1 MIGDGSNLFGP
12 VEPADAY
19 TVIGPGREEETLDI
33 LEKIAVKIGRTRR
46 PGAVSDIPAGA
57 TYLAQIAVHDMGFL
71 TGARRMSRGDAQLQ
85 TAFDLHVIY
94 GDGPRHDA
102 ACYEKPADGAAPR
115 VKLRLG
121 RARTSN
127 TSPAWGAR
135 RDLPRMSCPHLDAQ
149 GGSTPTEV
157 LIPSA
162 LSDSNSALAQVQ
174 TILSLLHN
182 AVVARLE
189 ESMPKL
195 EGADLFDMA
204 RRVTIKI
211 YHRMLRRD
219 VLGTWLHPD
228 FAARYAVAGGARLD
242 RDRAGRVP
250 AEYMTGVARLG
261 HGLVKDIYS
270 LNRHHPHMGLRDMI
284 LHTSLKRPAQM
295 PLTED
300 WLFDFSHFFSING
313 SEPQMA
319 RALGPHMPRL
329 FGRNTNAVKGMEGRD
344 GGLILRDLV
353 AGADDAQRSVPSLI
367 AKAEDAERGV
377 LETRFAGDAARWQAA
392 VGDWLASI
400 DMLDADRQTLTASP
414 PLYLFLMLEAEA
426 DAEGR
431 TLGALGSIIMGETYA
446 AALEEAEA
454 AWLHEDLDAACAGC
468 FGTNLPADTAETV
481 VFLQNHYRF
490 GPDARLH

>member
-12 VEPADAY
+12 VRAEDAY
-19 TVIGPGREEETLDI
+19 TGIGADRPADTLDV
-33 LEKIAVKIGRTRR
+33 LEKIAVKIARTRR
-46 PGAVSDIPAGA
+46 PRSESNIPAGA

-71 TGARRMSRGDAQLQ
+71 NGARRMSRGDAQLQ

-102 ACYEKPADGAAPR
+102 SCYEKPADGTAPR

-135 RDLPRMSCPHLDAQ
+135 RDLPRMACPHLDAQ
-149 GGSTPTEV
+149 GGPEPTEV
-157 LIPSA
+157 LIPSV

-182 AVVARLE
+182 AVVGRLE
-189 ESMPKL
+189 EAMPMLKGV
-195 EGADLFDMA
+195 ELFDMA

-211 YHRMLRRD
+211 YHRMLRAD

-228 FAARYAVAGGARLD
+228 FAEMYVSGSGPVLD
-242 RDRAGRVP
+242 ADRAGRVP

-270 LNRHHPHMGLRDMI
+270 LNKHHPHMGLRDMI
-284 LHTSLKRPAQM
+284 LHTSLKRPSQM

-300 WLFDFSHFFSING
+300 WLFDFSHFFAING

-329 FGRNTNAVKGMEGRD
+329 FGRNTNAVKGVEGRE
-344 GGLILRDLV
+344 GGLILRDLI
-353 AGADDAQRSVPSLI
+353 AGDADAQRSVPSLI
-367 AKAEDAERGV
+367 AHVKAARADALTG
-377 LETRFAGDAARWQAA
+377 RFADDPAVWQTKVA
-392 VGDWLASI
+392 DWLSDLAI
-400 DMLDADRQTLTASP
+400 PEADKATLTASP

-426 DAEGR
+426 DAGGKS
-431 TLGALGSIIMGETYA
+431 LGALGSIIMGETYA
-446 AALEEAEA
+446 AGLKEAEA
-454 AWLHEDLDAACAGC
+454 AWLHADLDVACTRC
-468 FGTNLPADTAETV
+468 FGDSVPTNTAETV
-481 VFLQNHYRF
+481 VFLQKHYRF